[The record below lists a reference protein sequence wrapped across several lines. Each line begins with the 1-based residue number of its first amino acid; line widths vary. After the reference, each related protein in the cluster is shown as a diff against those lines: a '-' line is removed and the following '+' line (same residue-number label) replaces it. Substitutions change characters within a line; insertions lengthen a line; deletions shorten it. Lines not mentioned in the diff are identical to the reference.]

1 MGEVEVPADAYYG
14 VFTVRARDNF
24 DITGDR
30 FPAEL
35 IRALAEIKLAAAR
48 VNRDNGDLDAEHAS
62 AIIDA
67 CEEIVDGELHDQ
79 FVLDPVQAGAGTATH
94 MNANEVIANRAT
106 ELLGGEKGEYRVDP
120 HDDLNM
126 GQSTNN
132 VFPTAFRLA
141 CLERLDALQDAIDGL
156 AKSFEG
162 RADAIDQVKVGRTH
176 LQDAVPVTVAQE
188 LEAYATMCRQSVERF
203 DRAREEL
210 LEVGI
215 GGNAV
220 GTGINTDPGFAAELT
235 RELAAVTGRDLRET
249 PDHVFRTQS
258 YAAVDSFSGSI
269 RAFVADMRKLADD
282 LMLLSSGPKAG
293 IGELE
298 LPEVE
303 PGSSIMPGKV
313 NPSIV
318 EMFKMACIRA
328 LGDDHAVS
336 LAAGEGDL
344 EMNVMGPLVADR
356 LLDALGTLTRATRT
370 LDRRCVQGLECDRER
385 TQAMFDAS
393 TATATALSPYIGYH
407 RTAIAVREAL
417 EQDTTIQEV
426 VQEKEWMSA
435 EELETVLDP
444 ARMTEPHGVDD
455 DLRDRVRGRLEG
467 DTTG

>member
-24 DITGDR
+24 AITGDR

-35 IRALAEIKLAAAR
+35 IVALAEIKLAAAR
-48 VNRDNGDLDAEHAS
+48 VNRDNGDLDEELAS

-67 CEEIVDGELHDQ
+67 AQEIIDGELHDQ
-79 FVLDPVQAGAGTATH
+79 FILDPVQAGAGTATH

-106 ELLGGEKGEYRVDP
+106 ELLGGEKGEYLVDP
-120 HDDLNM
+120 HDHVNM

-132 VFPTAFRLA
+132 VFPTAVRLA
-141 CLERLDALQDAIDGL
+141 CLERLDALQDAVEGL
-156 AKSFEG
+156 ADSFEE

-188 LEAYATMCRQSVERF
+188 LEAYATMCRQGVERF
-203 DRAREEL
+203 ARARDEL

-220 GTGINTDPGFAAELT
+220 GTGVNTEPGFAEDLT
-235 RELAAVTGRDLRET
+235 RELGDVTGRELRET

-258 YAAVDSFSGSI
+258 YAAVDAFSGSI

-336 LAAGEGDL
+336 LASGEGDL

-370 LDRRCVQGLECDRER
+370 LDRKCVQGLECNDER
-385 TQAMFDAS
+385 AQAMFDAS

-407 RTAIAVREAL
+407 RTAVAVREAL
-417 EQDTTIQEV
+417 ERDATVREV
-426 VQEKEWMSA
+426 VEEKEWMTA

-444 ARMTEPHGVDD
+444 ARMTGPRGVDD
-455 DLRDRVRGRLEG
+455 DLRERVQERL
-467 DTTG
+467 DDVDD